1 MECNRCAIQ
10 PLLHA
15 FVQANLEES
24 LGRMKTKQII
34 AAVNNLKVEF
44 KGLCKCCHSLPS
56 ETNKL
61 IEDLKTSW
69 NEKFTE
75 ICKSIKKD
83 HDDLLPQV
91 EKLRNAFIAVCYTC
105 SKVSDD
111 DNPSH
116 HGQVFVSLDSGNCQA
131 DSGRAKST
139 HTDDN
144 IVLSRADWLNNH
156 RSPDAIEST
165 YGTDPRINVEMAEE
179 KGVYEAINSQPVSKL
194 PLEIEDTLRKEFAK
208 FVQLDILDKILVAC
222 VMSGMNIAEFAKMLW
237 LPYSIVD
244 PKTKTIRPITKQ
256 AAHARWKG
264 IVARF
269 PVFASIAS
277 GSETN
282 KRAMA
287 RLAAQFA
294 DPNGDKDDDRF
305 RNGKMTSS
313 AIRAEEKAREKEEK
327 RAARKKKAEEAKRR
341 KALKKNRKRNSY
353 AAGEFLPGFADMFQK
368 VS

>member
-44 KGLCKCCHSLPS
+44 KGLCKCCQSLPS
-56 ETNKL
+56 ETNNL
-61 IEDLKTSW
+61 IEELKSTW
-69 NEKFTE
+69 NDKFVKVCE
-75 ICKSIKKD
+75 SVKKD
-83 HDDLLPQV
+83 HADMLPQV
-91 EKLRNAFIAVCYTC
+91 EKLRTAFMAVCYTC
-105 SKVSDD
+105 SRVSND

-144 IVLSRADWLNNH
+144 VVLSRADWLNNH
-156 RSPDAIEST
+156 RSPDAVEPT

-179 KGVYEAINSQPVSKL
+179 KGVYEAINSQSVSRL

-269 PVFASIAS
+269 PVFASIAA
-277 GSETN
+277 GGETN
-282 KRAMA
+282 KRARA
-287 RLAAQFA
+287 RLAAEFA
-294 DPNGDKDDDRF
+294 DPNGTKSDERF
-305 RNGKMTSS
+305 RNGKMTT
-313 AIRAEEKAREKEEK
+313 AAMRAEEKAREAEARRIEKEK
-327 RAARKKKAEEAKRR
+327 RQRADREARNHKGRHTI
-341 KALKKNRKRNSY
+341 LK
-353 AAGEFLPGFADMFQK
+353 GEFLPGFGDMLQQAC
-368 VS
+368 